1 MPRLANNEHCT
12 GCMCCTDSCK
22 QGAINIIEDK
32 NGLWY
37 PMIDEQ
43 KCINCLLCEKRCQ
56 EICNGISLQRNPISY
71 YTPLTAWNKNN
82 DQRSLSTSGGVFA
95 ALASIILGKG
105 GVVCGATIANN
116 RVKHIFVSSLKELP
130 RIQGVKYIQSNL
142 QGIYQQVRT
151 YLEAQQVV
159 LFTGTPCQ
167 IAALYSYLG
176 KKRNKA
182 NLYTAEVI
190 CHGVVSNLILDKHL
204 EYNHAEQ
211 IISFRTKSLGWGKDT
226 YTTVIKNGKK
236 VTLENRHKNFFY
248 HAFTSDTVTRP
259 SCYQC
264 RYATIER
271 VADLTMGDYWGSKQ
285 SQTEINR
292 GISLLIVNNIHGQQL
307 VERCTNLHTETT
319 RWDLCLPR
327 NPRLYCDKHECKNIS
342 ITTHLHFLFA
352 YTPRFIV
359 KNIAGPRITKR
370 SFLAYLRAIYV
381 IKRKKIIDR
390 RVEVEL
396 KQTLKRLKNEN
407 EKSRNINIPPFH

>member
-1 MPRLANNEHCT
+1 M
-12 GCMCCTDSCK
+12 
-22 QGAINIIEDK
+22 
-32 NGLWY
+32 
-37 PMIDEQ
+37 
-43 KCINCLLCEKRCQ
+43 
-56 EICNGISLQRNPISY
+56 
-71 YTPLTAWNKNN
+71 
-82 DQRSLSTSGGVFA
+82 
-95 ALASIILGKG
+95 
-105 GVVCGATIANN
+105 VCGATIANN

-319 RWDLCLPR
+319 HWDLCLPR